1 MLSWDIL
8 MKNNLAGIYLH
19 IPFCKSKCAY
29 CDFYSV
35 ATIRSKQQFVKA
47 LCKEIELRKE
57 YLENDTVQTIYFG
70 GGTPSMLD
78 IKEIDKLLN
87 ILYKYFSIEKSNE
100 ITLEANPDDLSEDY
114 LKELKSLD
122 VNRLSIGI
130 QSFIPDDLILMKRR
144 HTAEQAERAV
154 KMAQDQGFK
163 NISVDLIYGLPN
175 LSMHSWQ
182 QNIEKVLSLN
192 IQHIS
197 AYHLTIEPNTL
208 FYKFYQNGKINLP
221 TENDSLDQFKK
232 LKELT
237 SKKGFVH
244 YEISNFAKDG
254 SISLH
259 NTNYWMDVKYL
270 GLGPSAH
277 SYNLTSR
284 EWNISNIRTYMDGIF
299 QGQIE
304 KETEILSKNEKYNDF
319 VITSLRTMW
328 GLNTEKL
335 QEKYGNTYL
344 NNFISRSQKYIEQK
358 LMAKNKQNYFLTDQ
372 GIFISDHIM
381 QDFLIVNT

>member
-1 MLSWDIL
+1 M
-8 MKNNLAGIYLH
+8 AGVYLH
-19 IPFCKSKCAY
+19 IPFCKNKCAY

-35 ATIRSKQQFVKA
+35 ATVQNKEQFVKA
-47 LCKEIELRKE
+47 ICKEIELRKK
-57 YLENDTVQTIYFG
+57 YLSNDTVQTIYFG

-78 IKEIDKLLN
+78 LKEIDQIINALN
-87 ILYKYFSIEKSNE
+87 KNFTIEKNNE
-100 ITLEANPDDLSEDY
+100 ITLEANPDDLKKEY
-114 LKELKSLD
+114 LRGLKSIG
-122 VNRLSIGI
+122 VNRLSLGI
-130 QSFIPDDLILMKRR
+130 QSFIPEDLLLMRRR
-144 HTAEQAERAV
+144 HTVNQAVNSV
-154 KMAQDQGFK
+154 KTAQDQGFE

-175 LSMHSWQ
+175 LSMQNWQ
-182 QNIEKVLSLN
+182 QNIEKAISLN

-197 AYHLTIEPNTL
+197 AYHLTIEPKTL
-208 FYKFYQNGKINLP
+208 FYKYYQNGKINLP
-221 TENDSLDQFKK
+221 SENESLDQFNK

-237 SKKGFVH
+237 AKNGFVH

-277 SYNLTSR
+277 SYNLTTR
-284 EWNISNIRTYMDGIF
+284 EWNISNIRAYMDGIF
-299 QGQIE
+299 QGRPA

-335 QEKYGNTYL
+335 EKNFGKAYL
-344 NNFISRSQKYIEQK
+344 NDFIKKSKKYVDQN
-358 LMAKNKQNYFLTDQ
+358 LMKNEKQNYFLTEK
-372 GIFISDHIM
+372 GIFISDHIIEN
-381 QDFLIVNT
+381 FLIVNL